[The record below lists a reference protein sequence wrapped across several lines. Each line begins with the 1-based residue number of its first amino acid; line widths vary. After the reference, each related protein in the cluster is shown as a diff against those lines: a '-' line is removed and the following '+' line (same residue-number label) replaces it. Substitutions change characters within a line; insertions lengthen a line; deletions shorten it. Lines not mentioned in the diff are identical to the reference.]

1 MLATQAR
8 NQLCPLLEHLQREL
22 RAEGR
27 DTRCAV
33 FARIQRQLD
42 GAQDAQTLA
51 EPLLRLTSYCA
62 LNGRLASQEP
72 LIELVLQ
79 RVASLQGQ
87 LRSARRV
94 VH

>member
-1 MLATQAR
+1 MLATEAR

-62 LNGRLASQEP
+62 LNGRLVGNEP
-72 LIELVLQ
+72 LIQLVLQ
-79 RVASLQGQ
+79 RVARLQGQ
-87 LRSARRV
+87 LRNARRV